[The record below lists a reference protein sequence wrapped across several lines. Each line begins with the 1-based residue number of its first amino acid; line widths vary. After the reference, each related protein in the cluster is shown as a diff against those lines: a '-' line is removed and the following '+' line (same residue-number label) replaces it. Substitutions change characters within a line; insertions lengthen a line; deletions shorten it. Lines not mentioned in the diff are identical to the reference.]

1 MNAIDRPG
9 TFRGR
14 VTDHG
19 VSETRNGFPQWVA
32 TIQALEFYD
41 ASGEMTENHEP
52 GYVAWG
58 DFEQDMTA
66 YLVLY
71 TVDQKS
77 ETGWKECLNAK
88 QIKKVFGWNGLDF
101 QGLADLKTSETLIL
115 FRVDDHEYNGQKSL
129 QVSWIDTADASPI
142 KQLAKFDTAKLQG
155 LTAKLGGALQG
166 TAPAAAPAKA
176 PAKAGTVKAPPK
188 GKKVQAPAT
197 NSSVVETTPTT
208 AAAPVVPTVTTPTA
222 PAITD
227 KPETKDSA
235 WASVSELKQKD
246 ITDEKLAEIW
256 IAEATKIGKP
266 EDAFTADDWKTVKEA
281 VLKQVSVF

>member
-9 TFRGR
+9 TFRGK

-101 QGLADLKTSETLIL
+101 QGLADLKTGETLIL
-115 FRVDDHEYNGQKSL
+115 FRVDEHEYNGTKSL
-129 QVSWIDTADASPI
+129 QVQWIDTADANPL
-142 KQLAKFDTAKLQG
+142 KQLPKFDASKLAG
-155 LTAKLGGALQG
+155 LTAKVGAALKG
-166 TAPAAAPAKA
+166 AAPAAAPAKA

-188 GKKVQAPAT
+188 GKKATVPPVASAPSVNGAPAAPAT
-197 NSSVVETTPTT
+197 PPSVQ
-208 AAAPVVPTVTTPTA
+208 A
-222 PAITD
+222 D

-246 ITDEKLAEIW
+246 ITDEKLAEVW
-256 IAEATKIGKP
+256 IAEATKIGKA

>member
-9 TFRGR
+9 TFRGK

-41 ASGEMTENHEP
+41 ANGELTGNHEP

-58 DFEQDMTA
+58 DFDQDITA
-66 YLVLY
+66 YLVLF
-71 TVDQKS
+71 TTDNKS

-129 QVSWIDTADASPI
+129 QVSWIDTADANPV
-142 KQLAKFDTAKLQG
+142 KQLPKFDATKLAG

-166 TAPAAAPAKA
+166 TTVAAVPAKA
-176 PAKAGTVKAPPK
+176 PASAKVKAPPK
-188 GKKVQAPAT
+188 SQKAKAPAT
-197 NSSVVETTPTT
+197 NPPPVAGTTPTT
-208 AAAPVVPTVTTPTA
+208 VVAPAVPTVVTPTA
-222 PAITD
+222 PATI
-227 KPETKDSA
+227 ETKDSA

-246 ITDEKLAEIW
+246 ITDEKLAEVW
-256 IAEATKIGKP
+256 IAEATKIGKA
-266 EDAFTADDWKTVKEA
+266 EDAFTSADWLTVKNA
-281 VLKQVSVF
+281 VLAQVSVF

>member
-88 QIKKVFGWNGLDF
+88 QIKKVFG
-101 QGLADLKTSETLIL
+101 
-115 FRVDDHEYNGQKSL
+115 SL
-129 QVSWIDTADASPI
+129 GIPPLRSLLRRCRRRR
-142 KQLAKFDTAKLQG
+142 QLAYSRRKILE
-155 LTAKLGGALQG
+155 
-166 TAPAAAPAKA
+166 AAACN
-176 PAKAGTVKAPPK
+176 GSK
-188 GKKVQAPAT
+188 GRHLGPC
-197 NSSVVETTPTT
+197 S
-208 AAAPVVPTVTTPTA
+208 
-222 PAITD
+222 I
-227 KPETKDSA
+227 DSQQCD
-235 WASVSELKQKD
+235 S
-246 ITDEKLAEIW
+246 I
-256 IAEATKIGKP
+256 
-266 EDAFTADDWKTVKEA
+266 
-281 VLKQVSVF
+281 